1 MCSKTAYGSTPTE
14 SFFISLK
21 APLGSEVVLD
31 PSKLTATLSPGISV
45 KHLVQYTYLM
55 ERKREK
61 SKYYI
66 ILQSTYMY
74 WQHIGQFSLKNW
86 I

>member
-55 ERKREK
+55 ERKK
-61 SKYYI
+61 QILYNSI
-66 ILQSTYMY
+66 IHVQATY
-74 WQHIGQFSLKNW
+74 WAV
-86 I
+86 